1 MDHNVSKYI
10 EMPTHLKE
18 YIEMGEKAAGSQVK
32 LASYLEQNDSNMRKM
47 KQDKRGLPDPMCIKL
62 AHLVGVDPLHVIAA
76 SNLVTEK
83 STSRRKLLESCLVS
97 VN

>member
-1 MDHNVSKYI
+1 MNPRVNQYI
-10 EMPTHLKE
+10 EKPMHLRE
-18 YIEMGEKAAGSQVK
+18 YIEMGEKAAGNQVK
-32 LASYLEQNDSNMRKM
+32 LAAYLEQNDSNMRKM

-62 AHLVGVDPLHVIAA
+62 AHLIGVDPLHVIAA

>member
-1 MDHNVSKYI
+1 MEHNVSKYI
-10 EMPTHLKE
+10 EMPMQLKE
-18 YIEMGEKAAGSQVK
+18 YIEMGERAAGSQVK

>member
-1 MDHNVSKYI
+1 MD
-10 EMPTHLKE
+10 LRE
-18 YIEMGEKAAGSQVK
+18 YIEMGEKAAGHQVK

-47 KQDKRGLPDPMCIKL
+47 KQNKRGLPDPMCIKL
-62 AHLVGVDPLHVIAA
+62 AHLIGVDPLHVIAA

-83 STSRRKLLESCLVS
+83 NSGRRKLLESCLIT

>member
-1 MDHNVSKYI
+1 MEHNVSKYI
-10 EMPTHLKE
+10 EMPMHLKE
-18 YIEMGEKAAGSQVK
+18 YIEMGERAAGSQVK

-83 STSRRKLLESCLVS
+83 STSRRKLLESCLVP

>member
-1 MDHNVSKYI
+1 MD
-10 EMPTHLKE
+10 LRE
-18 YIEMGEKAAGSQVK
+18 YIEIGEKAAGNQVK

-47 KQDKRGLPDPMCIKL
+47 KHHKRGLPDPMCIKL
-62 AHLVGVDPLHVIAA
+62 AHLIGVDPLHVIAA

-83 STSRRKLLESCLVS
+83 NSGRRKLLESCLIT

>member
-1 MDHNVSKYI
+1 MEHNVSKYI
-10 EMPTHLKE
+10 EMPMHLKE
-18 YIEMGEKAAGSQVK
+18 YIEMGERAAGSQVK
-32 LASYLEQNDSNMRKM
+32 LAKYLEQNDSNMRKM

-62 AHLVGVDPLHVIAA
+62 AHLIGLDPLHVIAA

-83 STSRRKLLESCLVS
+83 SISRRKLLESCLVS